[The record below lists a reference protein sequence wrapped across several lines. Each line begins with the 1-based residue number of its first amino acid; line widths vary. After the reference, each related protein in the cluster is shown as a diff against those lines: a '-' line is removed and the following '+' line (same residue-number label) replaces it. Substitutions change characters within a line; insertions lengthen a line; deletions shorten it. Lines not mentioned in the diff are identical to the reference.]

1 MNLFDIVPNNY
12 FSIFTGKNKEIYIE
26 SLNILYSLLQNDEA
40 VIKKSDFLSALKE
53 REKNLNNFSLEEED
67 LSDEEKNDLSID
79 TPSSK
84 ASFVIRRL
92 EETGWIAINMDK
104 TSLEETI
111 ILPPYTIVILKAFKD
126 VISDEESPYVS
137 LVHSTYSEL
146 KLEDEELDDLIY
158 ATLLRCY
165 ENTKKLKVELVTLTH
180 SIRIFQNRLTK
191 LFDTNEVLHSY
202 FDIYKK
208 KISDRYYH
216 PLKTFDSVA
225 KFKRPIIKILDR
237 WLNNKEIRNK
247 LVLLAS
253 LSAKNNNKQ
262 EIENDIITKINYITD
277 TYSNLNVLINS
288 IDKENSQYTKASTQK
303 ILYLNNSDRTIKGH
317 LENIFKYFAASKDDS
332 RFRNKILDMMNDSFD
347 FYEQGY
353 IDSDSLILPI
363 LKKFKEKGEPMEI
376 PYFDDTSD
384 VMMDEFIE
392 HTSNMFSDDKIYS
405 FIESS
410 LSGKKEISTKDMVLD
425 SEESIICLILAICK
439 YDDDTS
445 FYTIELNENKEIIN
459 GGYLIPDFTFVKK
472 DEQVKED
479 NE

>member
-1 MNLFDIVPNNY
+1 MNLFNIVPSNY
-12 FSIFTGKNKEIYIE
+12 FSIFSGKNREIYIE
-26 SLNILYSLLQNDEA
+26 ALEILYSLLQNEES
-40 VIKKSDFLSALKE
+40 VIKKNDFLSAIKSKE
-53 REKNLNNFSLEEED
+53 SNLDSLDLEEE
-67 LSDEEKNDLSID
+67 LSKEELEEGISFTD
-79 TPSSK
+79 SSK
-84 ASFVIRRL
+84 ASFIIRRL
-92 EETGWIAINMDK
+92 EETGWVDISMDIDNY
-104 TSLEETI
+104 EEVVV
-111 ILPPYTIVILKAFKD
+111 LPPYTISLLKTFND
-126 VISDEESPYVS
+126 IVSDEESPYVS

-317 LENIFKYFAASKDDS
+317 LENIFKYFAASKDDN
-332 RFRNKILDMMNDSFD
+332 RFHNKILDMMNDSFD

-392 HTSNMFSDDKIYS
+392 HTSNMFSDDKVYS

-472 DEQVKED
+472 DEQVKEE